1 MFGKNNDS
9 RPAVSQ
15 APAGRRGMFSVLAAD
30 LTIRGNI
37 ESATELHIEGRV
49 EGDVECSSLTQ
60 GKESRIVGNLSVDT
74 ARLGGTVEG
83 GVKARQLVVEP
94 SARITGDVE
103 YESIAIE
110 TGGQVDGQ
118 LKHVSAAEA
127 EKATAP
133 KTGDSGEDNVRF
145 MTKLGEA
152 G

>member
-1 MFGKNNDS
+1 MSGSHHRCGWSS
-9 RPAVSQ
+9 RRRSLPSG
-15 APAGRRGMFSVLAAD
+15 APAPPAPACGSPLRSPRRRWA
-30 LTIRGNI
+30 
-37 ESATELHIEGRV
+37 
-49 EGDVECSSLTQ
+49 
-60 GKESRIVGNLSVDT
+60 
-74 ARLGGTVEG
+74 GGTVEG